1 MLPAAEVAFGPY
13 LLDSRTR
20 SLSRGGEPVGLSPH
34 EFEVLHLLVR
44 RPNVV
49 VSKDALIRA
58 GWHDTAVG
66 DNSLEKLVGKL
77 RRQLDAG
84 DLNRYIKTVTRQGL
98 WVLQHGGTSHNLS
111 EDKSVVGPVISI
123 AAGA

>member
-13 LLDSRTR
+13 LLDSRSR

-44 RPNVV
+44 RSNVV

-77 RRQLDAG
+77 RLGPRVAA
-84 DLNRYIKTVTRQGL
+84 RA
-98 WVLQHGGTSHNLS
+98 TSRVHRRPR
-111 EDKSVVGPVISI
+111 GPGI
-123 AAGA
+123 AAVRPNQYGPDHLRATAAAASR

>member
-13 LLDSRTR
+13 RLDSRTR
-20 SLSRGGEPVGLSPH
+20 SLSRAGEPVGLSPH

-58 GWHDTAVG
+58 GWQDTAVG
-66 DNSLEKLVGKL
+66 DNSLEKLMGWGQCWRWKHK
-77 RRQLDAG
+77 RPPRIWSCG
-84 DLNRYIKTVTRQGL
+84 SR
-98 WVLQHGGTSHNLS
+98 
-111 EDKSVVGPVISI
+111 PI
-123 AAGA
+123 ARSPKAAWPGAP

>member
-1 MLPAAEVAFGPY
+1 MSANRRF
-13 LLDSRTR
+13 
-20 SLSRGGEPVGLSPH
+20 
-34 EFEVLHLLVR
+34 LLVR